1 MYVLTSLWTT
11 MQVALIVFS
20 RYPCTIIKVYSE
32 QSSSQVAFR
41 KMAGSSKKFPK
52 IRRKTS

>member
-1 MYVLTSLWTT
+1 

-41 KMAGSSKKFPK
+41 KMAGSCKKFPK
-52 IRRKTS
+52 IRRRTSG